1 MAVNEFSLEEL
12 FIHRQALQAEIDKD
26 IEHLKQ
32 MGHQLL
38 ILTAEMNEINKSLS
52 EKIQIKDQCDQ
63 ALCEYKIHLYMFS
76 LKLYLLSP

>member
-12 FIHRQALQAEIDKD
+12 FTQRQELQAEIDKD

-38 ILTAEMNEINKSLS
+38 ILTAEMNEINTSLS

-63 ALCEYKIHLYMFS
+63 ALCEYRNSFIRK
-76 LKLYLLSP
+76 

>member
-12 FIHRQALQAEIDKD
+12 FTHRQSLQAEIDKD

-38 ILTAEMNEINKSLS
+38 ILTAEMNEINTSLS
-52 EKIQIKDQCDQ
+52 EKILIKNQCDQ
-63 ALCEYKIHLYMFS
+63 ALCEYTNS
-76 LKLYLLSP
+76 LIRK